1 MADLLIKAAYDEGVT
16 AYANGFR
23 PRNNPYSERD
33 ESCLWRAWMDGWS
46 EAWELAQEIAD
57 AYGY

>member
-1 MADLLIKAAYDEGVT
+1 MDELIKAAYSEGVT
-16 AYANGFR
+16 AYANGLR
-23 PRNNPYSERD
+23 AEDNPYHWLALEQ
-33 ESCLWRAWMDGWS
+33 AWMDCWS